1 MLAHTNIPG
10 LADTGSP
17 QRFAH
22 SETVGCL
29 EQLLGQPVSLSA
41 QKKQTGPGKVTDI
54 TGLGIRHQLQQENS
68 ATYRGSSHP
77 GTACRGHLLAPD
89 RNTTV
94 QA

>member
-29 EQLLGQPVSLSA
+29 EQLLGQPVSLSEKA
-41 QKKQTGPGKVTDI
+41 NRYHWPW
-54 TGLGIRHQLQQENS
+54 H
-68 ATYRGSSHP
+68 
-77 GTACRGHLLAPD
+77 
-89 RNTTV
+89 
-94 QA
+94 